1 MASGGGPPAMPS
13 SAPSP
18 RSAGGSGGAGFTMP
32 AIERLDVVFDAK
44 AAFTTSLLHQ
54 SADKSRWE
62 PVH

>member
-1 MASGGGPPAMPS
+1 
-13 SAPSP
+13 
-18 RSAGGSGGAGFTMP
+18 MP